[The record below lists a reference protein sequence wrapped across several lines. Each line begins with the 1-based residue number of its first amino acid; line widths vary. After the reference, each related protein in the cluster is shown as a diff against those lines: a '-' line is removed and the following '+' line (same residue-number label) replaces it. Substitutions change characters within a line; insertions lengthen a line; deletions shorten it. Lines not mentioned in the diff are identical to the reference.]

1 LAELDPLEFEEGLK
15 ELRAHA
21 AHVDPKFVT
30 EPIDFFAFASGAPF
44 V

>member
-1 LAELDPLEFEEGLK
+1 LAELDPLEFEAGLK
-15 ELRAHA
+15 ELRAQA

-30 EPIDFFAFASGAPF
+30 EPIDFFAFASSAPS